1 MTAGGPVVV
10 IGAGLGGLSAAMRLA
25 GAGREVTVVEAAD
38 VPGGCCGTAAL
49 GSHRVDTG
57 PSVLTMPGVLADT
70 FASAGQDLERW
81 LPLRRLDPYY
91 RLTFHDGS
99 RLDVVA
105 GADAMAEQ
113 VRALCG
119 PEEARRYLRFRHL
132 LGEMFEA
139 EWSTFIDRDMTRL
152 RALARPY
159 ALARLAA
166 LGGFRRLDGL
176 VRRHLTDERLIR
188 AHTFQALY
196 AGLPPRR
203 ALGVY
208 AVIAHMDTVG
218 GVYFPREGGMHAVPR
233 AMAAAAEKAGAVFRY
248 GVRATRIETDGAGVV
263 AVRLDTGERL
273 AARHAVVACD
283 LVRAHGRK
291 GGDGL
296 LPEEAADWRL
306 RRPRFSP
313 SCLVAHFALDR
324 RPDGQ
329 AHHTLHF
336 GREWET
342 TFAALEAGR
351 PQPDP
356 SLLVTCADDY
366 GPGTHEPGIHGPGT
380 HGPGI
385 PGPGIP
391 GPHDRRSTV
400 LSVLEPTPNTRSG
413 AGWTVLTPRLVDRM
427 VSRLGDLGYGDL
439 SGTPRLVFDP
449 PEWRR
454 RGHSAGTPFAL
465 DARFTQTA
473 WFRPSGAA
481 RRVPGLHF
489 AGMYT
494 APGVGVPPVLIS
506 GRLAAERILE
516 STP

>member
-1 MTAGGPVVV
+1 MTAGGPIVV

-38 VPGGCCGTAAL
+38 APGGCCGTATL
-49 GSHRVDTG
+49 GSHRFDTG

-70 FASAGQDLERW
+70 FAAAGQDLERW

-119 PEEARRYLRFRHL
+119 PAEAGRYRRFRRL

-139 EWSTFIDRDMTRL
+139 EWSAFIDRDMTRL

-159 ALARLAA
+159 ALMRLAA

-196 AGLPPRR
+196 VGLSPRR
-203 ALGVY
+203 ALGIY

-248 GVRATRIETDGAGVV
+248 GVRATRIETDGAGVA

-273 AARHAVVACD
+273 AARHAVVAFD
-283 LVRAHGRK
+283 LVRAHGRR

-324 RPDGQ
+324 RPEGQ

-356 SLLVTCADDY
+356 SLLVTC
-366 GPGTHEPGIHGPGT
+366 PHNHGPHN
-380 HGPGI
+380 HGPHNH
-385 PGPGIP
+385 
-391 GPHDRRSTV
+391 GPHNHGPAGGGPAV
-400 LSVLEPTPNTRSG
+400 LSVLEPTANTRGG
-413 AGWTVLTPRLVDRM
+413 ADWTTLTPRLLDRM
-427 VSRLGDLGYGDL
+427 VDRLDRLGYGDL

-449 PEWRR
+449 PAWRR